1 MFTISHT
8 DDDDFDDDEFPETIP
23 VVESI
28 NMVLVGMQALHM
40 TDPQEL
46 QELVNNIWYAC
57 EGHSDRQTFVS
68 QLQSRVIALQTA
80 HNARSDNGYLS

>member
-8 DDDDFDDDEFPETIP
+8 DDDDFDDDEFPETMP
-23 VVESI
+23 VIESI
-28 NMVLVGMQALHM
+28 NMVLVGMQALHL

-46 QELVNNIWYAC
+46 QELVNNIWYCC

-68 QLQSRVIALQTA
+68 QLQSRVIALQAA
-80 HNARSDNGYLS
+80 HNARLGDGYLS